1 MELELAPPPT
11 TPTLFLRPWERSP
24 EALIEFE
31 SFDWPLRT
39 VAEVRRLLATEH
51 LSPTWLLLGECDGA
65 WGAVVETTRGVI
77 TLAVDRNAPSTKCIS
92 YQGEFHDV
100 LPLAVW
106 GCISAWPS
114 CTHHAV
120 SNDASMRAAKERDGR
135 MFWGL
140 VGLLYVLFAGEA
152 LSRMV
157 EQPRILSK
165 RLPTFV
171 PSSVSLVT
179 THFGDRDRKTIQ
191 LFLVGML
198 LSATDGYRR
207 EPRGPLLVRK
217 PHWEFA
223 NAEQRS
229 RHRSSWTHYPLFM
242 LMLARVLL
250 LARPAAIPPSFA
262 EVVEAFA
269 VIWHEQDLP
278 VPDGYDNPSGVPPD
292 AEARDYQQLHGRG
305 DGRRIVGVVPH
316 SRREVEPSL
325 VPPTADALQTM
336 AAAQF
341 ILLSALTAQGF
352 ALFFFTTL
360 LQPLVYA
367 PLSGLHVLGAELP
380 IEILPK
386 QSALRIMGNWAAS
399 AWGSTAVA
407 QTFMVG
413 RYLQEGANF
422 RVGVTTLPFVPAEHD
437 IVRTPRRRVQLA
449 SLGRMAAWCTL
460 SALAGTAVYDPA
472 ARVFATMAAFARP
485 VTHLSD
491 ALSVGEALQP
501 TFTFGAVRAVSL
513 VRAPQF
519 SMQDSPI
526 SFLLERDAYYSV
538 LLRTGIHELLESKE
552 HAYLEGWVE
561 RIRPP
566 EVDLQEGLANLL
578 PDFGDP
584 SLLHYPF
591 TPLYV
596 PPRTSYSPRMPAQL
610 PRATPGCIRSVVEVL
625 DDPAR
630 RKLHEW
636 LGKILDQLRCIEL
649 EQPNC
654 ELLRPH
660 AIAIGQLE
668 LLPWARVVAY
678 GTSRSSVP
686 SAPLCWT

>member
-1 MELELAPPPT
+1 MELEPALSPTALAP
-11 TPTLFLRPWERSP
+11 FLRPWERSL
-24 EALIEFE
+24 EALAEFE

-39 VAEVRRLLATEH
+39 VAEVRRLLATVH

-65 WGAVVETTRGVI
+65 WAAVVENTRGVV
-77 TLAVDRNAPSTKCIS
+77 TLAVDRNVPATECIS

-106 GCISAWPS
+106 GCICAWPS
-114 CTHHAV
+114 CTHHAK
-120 SNDASMRAAKERDGR
+120 SNDSLMRAEKELDGR

-140 VGLLYVLFAGEA
+140 VGLIYVLFAGEA

-157 EQPRILSK
+157 EQPQILRK
-165 RLPTFV
+165 RLPALMPPFV
-171 PSSVSLVT
+171 DLVT
-179 THFGDRDRKTIQ
+179 THFGDRSRKTIK
-191 LFLVGML
+191 LFLIGASLPTVD
-198 LSATDGYRR
+198 AHRR
-207 EPRGPLLVRK
+207 EPAQAVLPRA
-217 PHWEFA
+217 PHWAFES
-223 NAEQRS
+223 AEARS

-250 LARPAAIPPSFA
+250 FAPAAATPPSFT

-269 VIWHEQDLP
+269 VIWHEHDLP
-278 VPDGYDNPSGVPPD
+278 VPADYDNPSGAPLD
-292 AEARDYQQLHGRG
+292 AAAREYQQLHGKG
-305 DGRRIVGVVPH
+305 DGRRIVGVVPR
-316 SRREVEPSL
+316 SRREAEPSL
-325 VPPTADALQTM
+325 LPPAADDLQTM

-380 IEILPK
+380 IEIVPK

-399 AWGSTAVA
+399 AWGATAVA

-413 RYLQEGANF
+413 RYLQEGADF
-422 RVGVTTLPFVPAEHD
+422 RVGVSVLPFVPAAHD
-437 IVRTPRRRVQLA
+437 VVRTPRRRIQLA

-472 ARVFATMAAFARP
+472 ARVFATMSAFARP
-485 VTHLSD
+485 VTHLSN

-526 SFLLERDAYYSV
+526 SFLLERDAYHSV

-552 HAYLEGWVE
+552 YAYLEGWVE

-566 EVDLQEGLANLL
+566 EVDLHEELAPTCCQTLAT
-578 PDFGDP
+578 PR
-584 SLLHYPF
+584 SST
-591 TPLYV
+591 TPLRRSTCLRI
-596 PPRTSYSPRMPAQL
+596 PPIH
-610 PRATPGCIRSVVEVL
+610 RAC
-625 DDPAR
+625 
-630 RKLHEW
+630 
-636 LGKILDQLRCIEL
+636 Q
-649 EQPNC
+649 
-654 ELLRPH
+654 
-660 AIAIGQLE
+660 
-668 LLPWARVVAY
+668 
-678 GTSRSSVP
+678 RSSP
-686 SAPLCWT
+686 GPRLAAYARWWRCSTTRRDANCMSGWAKYSTNCAA